1 MPQFYY
7 KMRRLLQIAPV
18 HSLVLD
24 DIGITLEKDFVALEA
39 KIFSH
44 NKGNEK

>member
-1 MPQFYY
+1 
-7 KMRRLLQIAPV
+7 MRRLLQIAPV
-18 HSLVLD
+18 HSLILD

>member
-1 MPQFYY
+1 
-7 KMRRLLQIAPV
+7 MRRLLQIAPV
-18 HSLVLD
+18 HSLILD
-24 DIGITLEKDFVALEA
+24 DIGIMLEKDFITLEA